1 MLKCNLPWFFKITVV
16 FKGYIDKTKLK
27 QFSLLISTNWLEK
40 FITNSNA
47 SSQDA
52 KSPLLFLTLC
62 IVQNSSVCYIYSNNI
77 MFPRKKLLQAVPQ
90 LWDLCMFLQSN
101 FTFWYWKTNVKHKFE
116 CIYSLHHL
124 TLLRKSNSIFHICMR
139 EGSQERK
146 ILIVILS
153 LVFQNIFHHFRCT
166 AQKKIIESF

>member
-124 TLLRKSNSIFHICMR
+124 TLFCCEN
-139 EGSQERK
+139 
-146 ILIVILS
+146 LIVFSIYVWERVRKKEKFWS
-153 LVFQNIFHHFRCT
+153 SSYHWFFKIFFT
-166 AQKKIIESF
+166 IFGAQHKKKS

>member
-1 MLKCNLPWFFKITVV
+1 M
-16 FKGYIDKTKLK
+16 DRTKLK
-27 QFSLLISTNWLEK
+27 QFSLLISTNWLK
-40 FITNSNA
+40 KVITNSNA

-52 KSPLLFLTLC
+52 KSPLLFFTLC
-62 IVQNSSVCYIYSNNI
+62 ILQNSSVYYIYSNI
-77 MFPRKKLLQAVPQ
+77 MFPRKKKLLQAVPQ

-124 TLLRKSNSIFHICMR
+124 TLLRKSNDIFHICMW

-153 LVFQNIFHHFRCT
+153 LVFQNIFRHFRCT
-166 AQKKIIESF
+166 AQKKS